1 MVFAPEQFP
10 EAHKSMLPSYPFHA
24 VPIPDARHEDGRKTN
39 EPITLGQ
46 WCDAV
51 AELQV
56 TISEDRRHAT
66 FEFNFMRM
74 IPNSLYTIM
83 SLRRFDLN
91 PLSPTRPGPLGIPNV
106 FITDKNGNSSY
117 HATLPNPFP
126 EADKDNG
133 NRIINVVVLWMSR
146 SKKHTSE

>member
-1 MVFAPEQFP
+1 
-10 EAHKSMLPSYPFHA
+10 
-24 VPIPDARHEDGRKTN
+24 
-39 EPITLGQ
+39 
-46 WCDAV
+46 
-51 AELQV
+51 
-56 TISEDRRHAT
+56 
-66 FEFNFMRM
+66 MRM

-133 NRIINVVVLWMSR
+133 NRIINVVVLWMSYQMNRGGAIGWFGLGGDVHAQR
-146 SKKHTSE
+146 SEEHTFELK